1 MAWVSGI
8 QAKCS
13 LLPISATTIGWR
25 ESSQV
30 DVSGASLAEIDVSH
44 MKVTRIGDNVILIRV
59 LIAGQ
64 NQF

>member
-1 MAWVSGI
+1 MLFFPNPAT
-8 QAKCS
+8 
-13 LLPISATTIGWR
+13 PIGCR

-44 MKVTRIGDNVILIRV
+44 MKVTRIGDNGILIRV
-59 LIAGQ
+59 LIAGP